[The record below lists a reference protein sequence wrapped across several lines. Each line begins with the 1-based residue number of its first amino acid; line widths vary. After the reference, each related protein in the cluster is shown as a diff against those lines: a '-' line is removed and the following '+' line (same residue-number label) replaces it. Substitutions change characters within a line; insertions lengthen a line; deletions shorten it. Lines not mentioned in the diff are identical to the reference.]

1 MDFRSQSHGRRGLR
15 PLLGDAGAGGAEYRR
30 RQRRSHHE
38 FRPPRHESQSRPQR
52 ASGRRARRVGA
63 DQHRYGQLAEPEVRS
78 RTRPRHRLDEGDR
91 LRGWARERGDRAGPR
106 RNRVPDALFRPGAA
120 VASLSCDRRARPD
133 RAWLRRPN
141 DRSRGPVTDV
151 TPDDRALVDRFL
163 DMMAAEAGC
172 SRHTLAAYRNDL
184 ERAAESLRSLGTAS
198 TDDLSTLGLQWTGLA
213 PSTVARRS
221 AALRRFFGFLIEDGL
236 RKDDPSE
243 ALPRP
248 RFERPLPR
256 ILDSDEVQRMFEAAE
271 DRAASGELIAVRNL
285 ALIELLYG
293 SGLRA
298 SELVSLARG
307 AVRPGQPF
315 LMVRGKGSK
324 ERLVP
329 ISSRAQ
335 DAVAKWNE
343 LAPTGSTWLFPS
355 GKTHLSR
362 VRLFQIVRAMAADAG
377 IAPERVSPHVL
388 RHAFATHL
396 LSGGADLR
404 VLQSLLGH
412 ADIATTQISTH
423 VDSARLVE
431 LVNARHPL
439 ATRGR

>member
-1 MDFRSQSHGRRGLR
+1 MS
-15 PLLGDAGAGGAEYRR
+15 
-30 RQRRSHHE
+30 
-38 FRPPRHESQSRPQR
+38 
-52 ASGRRARRVGA
+52 
-63 DQHRYGQLAEPEVRS
+63 
-78 RTRPRHRLDEGDR
+78 
-91 LRGWARERGDRAGPR
+91 
-106 RNRVPDALFRPGAA
+106 
-120 VASLSCDRRARPD
+120 
-133 RAWLRRPN
+133 
-141 DRSRGPVTDV
+141 
-151 TPDDRALVDRFL
+151 PDDRALVDRFL
-163 DMMAAEAGC
+163 DMMAAEAG
-172 SRHTLAAYRNDL
+172 SSKHTLLAYRNDL
-184 ERAAESLRSLGTAS
+184 ERAAESLPSIGAAS
-198 TDDLSTLGLQWTGLA
+198 SGDLSRLGADWAELA

-221 AALRRFFGFLIEDGL
+221 AALRRFYGFLIDDGL

-256 ILDSDEVQRMFEAAE
+256 ILETSDVNRMFEAAE
-271 DRAASGELIAVRNL
+271 DRAASGELAALRNL
-285 ALIELLYG
+285 ALLELLYG

-298 SELVSLARG
+298 TELVSLPRG

-324 ERLVP
+324 DRLVP
-329 ISSRAQ
+329 ISARAQ
-335 DAVAKWNE
+335 DAVAKWLE
-343 LAPTGSTWLFPS
+343 IAPGGTVWLFPS
-355 GKTHLSR
+355 GKSHLSR

-412 ADIATTQISTH
+412 ADIATTQIYTH
-423 VDSARLVE
+423 VDSSRLVE

>member
-1 MDFRSQSHGRRGLR
+1 M
-15 PLLGDAGAGGAEYRR
+15 
-30 RQRRSHHE
+30 
-38 FRPPRHESQSRPQR
+38 
-52 ASGRRARRVGA
+52 
-63 DQHRYGQLAEPEVRS
+63 
-78 RTRPRHRLDEGDR
+78 
-91 LRGWARERGDRAGPR
+91 
-106 RNRVPDALFRPGAA
+106 
-120 VASLSCDRRARPD
+120 
-133 RAWLRRPN
+133 
-141 DRSRGPVTDV
+141 
-151 TPDDRALVDRFL
+151 TPDDQALVDRFL
-163 DMMAAEAGC
+163 DMLAAEAG
-172 SRHTLAAYRNDL
+172 SSPHTLAAYRNDL
-184 ERAAESLRSLGTAS
+184 ERAAQSMGSLGAAS
-198 TDDLSTLGLQWTGLA
+198 ADAISRLGSDWAELA

-221 AALRRFFGFLIEDGL
+221 AALRRFFGFLVDDGL
-236 RKDDPSE
+236 RKDDPSA

-256 ILDSDEVQRMFEAAE
+256 ILESAEVDRMFEAAE
-271 DRAASGELIAVRNL
+271 DRAASGELAAVRNL
-285 ALIELLYG
+285 ALLELLYG

-298 SELVSLARG
+298 TELVGLPRG

-329 ISSRAQ
+329 ISSRAEKT
-335 DAVAKWNE
+335 VARWNE
-343 LAPTGSTWLFPS
+343 IAPAGRPWLFPS
-355 GKTHLSR
+355 GKSHLSR

-412 ADIATTQISTH
+412 ADISTTQIYTH

-431 LVNARHPL
+431 LVNSRHPL
-439 ATRGR
+439 ATRSR